1 MWIYTQK
8 LYKFIIFQNYS
19 EKNFK
24 IMPKIIPPIY
34 FYNAIIVAPKRIR
47 FKSIPQSCSPKL
59 LPKGAAQSYVLKLVS
74 YSAKLRFFKA
84 AIQTYLAKLLLKPA
98 SFPKAAPESCSPKRF
113 PAATSQNRSQNT
125 TAKRLPQSGYASNLF
140 PKAVPQS
147 YSPKWLPKAVPQ
159 SCYQKLPPQNCVL
172 KLIPKAAVFQ
182 SKATVRSMLL
192 QSRKV
197 VPHNY
202 SPKLL
207 SKIATE
213 SRVPKKLSK
222 PVRAS

>member
-1 MWIYTQK
+1 
-8 LYKFIIFQNYS
+8 
-19 EKNFK
+19 
-24 IMPKIIPPIY
+24 MPKIIPPIY

-59 LPKGAAQSYVLKLVS
+59 L
-74 YSAKLRFFKA
+74 
-84 AIQTYLAKLLLKPA
+84 
-98 SFPKAAPESCSPKRF
+98 
-113 PAATSQNRSQNT
+113 
-125 TAKRLPQSGYASNLF
+125 
-140 PKAVPQS
+140 
-147 YSPKWLPKAVPQ
+147 
-159 SCYQKLPPQNCVL
+159 
-172 KLIPKAAVFQ
+172 PKAAVFQ

-213 SRVPKKLSK
+213 SRVPKQLPKTARKHSVCGRRRMQLVGSLAE
-222 PVRAS
+222 VRFRKSTETIAGGRDGPRGNRAPTVRDRPCCICRDTLTGEQRNVILMGTTK